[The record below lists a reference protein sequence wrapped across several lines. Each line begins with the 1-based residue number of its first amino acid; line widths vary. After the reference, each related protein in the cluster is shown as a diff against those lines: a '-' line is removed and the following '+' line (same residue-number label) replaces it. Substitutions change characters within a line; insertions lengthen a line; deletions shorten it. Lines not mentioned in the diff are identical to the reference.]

1 MTTTAQAPLIPIQ
14 ARQIDG
20 DAIQTVNA
28 RDLHAFLG
36 VGKVFAAWIQERIAQ
51 YSFVEHHD
59 FAVFSDS
66 GKNPCGGRPAKEYA
80 LSLSMAKE
88 LAMVERNDKGRQ
100 ARQYF
105 IECERRAN
113 ATPIDPASLTRMD
126 LIKLAMEA
134 ESERLA
140 LEHQVAEQ
148 APKVAALERIAEA
161 EGSLCLRDA
170 AKALQVRPIAL
181 RNLLL
186 AQRWI
191 YGRPGHSGWLA
202 YQDRIQQGLLTH
214 KVTTLARLDGA
225 DKVVEQV
232 RITPKGITRLAQMLQ
247 KQVA

>member
-1 MTTTAQAPLIPIQ
+1 MNGMAIIDSGSAASVTSAWIAELVGKRHDNVKRTIETLVGQGVIAQPQIEDVHETGGNSRVYVTQVYRFVGDRGKRDSIVVVAQLSPEFTARLVDRWQELEAM
-14 ARQIDG
+14 ARQP
-20 DAIQTVNA
+20 A
-28 RDLHAFLG
+28 LP
-36 VGKVFAAWIQERIAQ
+36 
-51 YSFVEHHD
+51 D
-59 FAVFSDS
+59 F
-66 GKNPCGGRPAKEYA
+66 
-80 LSLSMAKE
+80 
-88 LAMVERNDKGRQ
+88 
-100 ARQYF
+100 
-105 IECERRAN
+105 
-113 ATPIDPASLTRMD
+113 TDPAV
-126 LIKLAMEA
+126 AAVAWA
-134 ESERLA
+134 EQYRAKQIAEQNAVA
-140 LEHQVAEQ
+140 LEYQVAEQ

-214 KVTTLARLDGA
+214 KVTTVARLDGS

-247 KQVA
+247 KEAA

>member
-28 RDLHAFLG
+28 RDLHEFLEVGSAFKDWIARRISDYG
-36 VGKVFAAWIQERIAQ
+36 FEDGKDFC
-51 YSFVEHHD
+51 SFLSE
-59 FAVFSDS
+59 SS
-66 GKNPCGGRPAKEYA
+66 GGRPAKEYA

-214 KVTTLARLDGA
+214 KVTTLARMDGS

-247 KQVA
+247 KEAA

>member
-28 RDLHAFLG
+28 RDLHEFLEVGSAFKDWIARRISDYG
-36 VGKVFAAWIQERIAQ
+36 FEDGKDFC
-51 YSFVEHHD
+51 SFLSE
-59 FAVFSDS
+59 SS
-66 GKNPCGGRPAKEYA
+66 GGRPAKEYA

-214 KVTTLARLDGA
+214 KVTTLARLDGS

-247 KQVA
+247 KEAA